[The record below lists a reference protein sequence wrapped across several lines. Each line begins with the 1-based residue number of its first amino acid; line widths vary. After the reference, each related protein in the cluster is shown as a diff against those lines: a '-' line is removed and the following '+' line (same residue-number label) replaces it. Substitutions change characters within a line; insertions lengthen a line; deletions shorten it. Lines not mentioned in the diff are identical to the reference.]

1 MIPPFS
7 DDDKEIVIP
16 MGDRN
21 MFLPHLELNHYYIVE
36 LEQYVLT
43 PTDNFTLHINWN
55 KGIIP
60 QDKYMKCLVEQFLG
74 KLVRITGV
82 GYDYQNKTDKRTSW
96 QGWLPVEAVK
106 IIQELT

>member
-7 DDDKEIVIP
+7 EDDKEIVIP

-43 PTDNFTLHINWN
+43 PTDNFTLHTNWN

-60 QDKYMKCLVEQFLG
+60 QDNYMKCLVEQFLG

-82 GYDYQNKTDKRTSW
+82 GYDY
-96 QGWLPVEAVK
+96 
-106 IIQELT
+106 